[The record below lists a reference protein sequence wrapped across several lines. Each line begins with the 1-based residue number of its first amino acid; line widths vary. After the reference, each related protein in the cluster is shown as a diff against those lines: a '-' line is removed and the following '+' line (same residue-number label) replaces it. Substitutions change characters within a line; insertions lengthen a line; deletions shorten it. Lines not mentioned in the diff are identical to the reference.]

1 MSIKK
6 NRVLVIDDDA
16 SIRELLSSI
25 LTSRNYLVDQ
35 AVNGREGL
43 ALVESNLYDH
53 IITDI
58 SMPVMDGLTF
68 LENLAEKNIHVPVT
82 VISAHSEIENVR
94 QAFKLGADDFIEKP
108 FQSPETVLLTL
119 QKVEEKDNLALENK
133 RLRQEVDSSYSFER
147 IVSRSTKM
155 LDIFK
160 TIRKIADYKTSI
172 LVTGESGTGKELIAK
187 AIHYNSIR
195 KKKPIIDINCGGI
208 PETLL
213 ESELFGHVKGAFT
226 DAYRPKKGL
235 FEEADGGT
243 LFLDEMGE
251 LPVALQVKL
260 LRVLQEDEIRP
271 LGDSKI
277 VKVDVRIITATSRN
291 LRNEVNK
298 GNFREDLFYRINV
311 LCLEIPPLRE
321 RREDIPLLV
330 DHFIEKYNRRLGL
343 KIRKTAA
350 DCLQCM
356 LDYDWPGNVRE
367 LENVIER
374 AMALS
379 DDEDILVADM
389 LPPELYQSKGVAD
402 DNFSYFET
410 LSIKKNSRKLEKYLI
425 TKALEETRGNKT
437 RAAVILEISL
447 PALLYKIKE
456 YKIDPV
462 NN

>member
-1 MSIKK
+1 MTIKK
-6 NRVLVIDDDA
+6 NRVPEIA
-16 SIRELLSSI
+16 EAGGEI
-25 LTSRNYLVDQ
+25 
-35 AVNGREGL
+35 
-43 ALVESNLYDH
+43 
-53 IITDI
+53 
-58 SMPVMDGLTF
+58 
-68 LENLAEKNIHVPVT
+68 EKN
-82 VISAHSEIENVR
+82 
-94 QAFKLGADDFIEKP
+94 
-108 FQSPETVLLTL
+108 
-119 QKVEEKDNLALENK
+119 DNTALENK
-133 RLRQEVDSSYSFER
+133 RFQQEEDSTCSFDR
-147 IVSRSTKM
+147 IVSRSNKM
-155 LDIFK
+155 LAIFK
-160 TIRKIADYKTSI
+160 TIRKIADYKTSV

-195 KKKPIIDINCGGI
+195 RKKPIIDVNCGGI

-243 LFLDEMGE
+243 MFLDEMGE
-251 LPVALQVKL
+251 LPIALQVKL

-271 LGDSKI
+271 LGYSKI
-277 VKVDVRIITATSRN
+277 IKVDVRIITATSRN
-291 LRNEVNK
+291 LRDEVNK

-311 LCLEIPPLRE
+311 LCLEIPPLRQ

-330 DHFIEKYNRRLGL
+330 DHFIEKYNKKLGL
-343 KIRKTAA
+343 KIKKPAS

-379 DDEDILVADM
+379 EDENILLADM
-389 LPPELYQSKGVAD
+389 LPPELYQVRETD
-402 DNFSYFET
+402 EDNFSYFDT

-425 TKALEETRGNKT
+425 IQALNETKGNKT
-437 RAAVILEISL
+437 KASVILEISL

-456 YKIDPV
+456 YQI
-462 NN
+462 NS